1 MKNKIYFILA
11 AMLMVQCAI
20 AQDTTFLSEYF
31 KLIKTYNTLDE
42 VYQAHPELKPAP
54 PKIVINE
61 NEVLFYNDKRAIVNR
76 MPVVIEEAIPVDDPK
91 FEEYGSSKK
100 IIRNYKVIDD
110 ELLGV
115 WESYGYWDG
124 IHVLAKQA
132 MVYDANGNLI
142 TYIKKW
148 HDNIKLSPDKQK
160 FLTYYSGEGGGDTVF
175 VYNLDGELILNKYF
189 LCENSRID
197 FTNNSNFLKTRNVY
211 VGIISIVNFNGENI
225 FELNYQSRINKPLYD
240 YIFLDEIENV
250 LISTFLESDQI
261 FLFDLNSNLIWKHK
275 MNRCIFCTL
284 IREENAILFITIDK
298 KSENDTRPGTIQ
310 LVDLSDA
317 ERLTNVSYDE
327 IVYYSKA
334 ILIFKQSEVYY
345 EYNY

>member
-1 MKNKIYFILA
+1 M
-11 AMLMVQCAI
+11 
-20 AQDTTFLSEYF
+20 
-31 KLIKTYNTLDE
+31 
-42 VYQAHPELKPAP
+42 
-54 PKIVINE
+54 
-61 NEVLFYNDKRAIVNR
+61 
-76 MPVVIEEAIPVDDPK
+76 
-91 FEEYGSSKK
+91 
-100 IIRNYKVIDD
+100 
-110 ELLGV
+110 
-115 WESYGYWDG
+115 
-124 IHVLAKQA
+124 
-132 MVYDANGNLI
+132 
-142 TYIKKW
+142 
-148 HDNIKLSPDKQK
+148 
-160 FLTYYSGEGGGDTVF
+160 
-175 VYNLDGELILNKYF
+175 
-189 LCENSRID
+189 
-197 FTNNSNFLKTRNVY
+197 RNVY

>member
-1 MKNKIYFILA
+1 MKKYIHFIIASILMA
-11 AMLMVQCAI
+11 HCAM
-20 AQDTTFLSEYF
+20 AQDTTYTSEYF

-42 VYQAHPELKPAP
+42 VYLAHPELKPVP
-54 PKIVINE
+54 PKIVINDD
-61 NEVLFYNDKRAIVNR
+61 EVLFYNDERAIVNR
-76 MPVVIEEAIPVDDPK
+76 MPVVKEEAIPVDDPK
-91 FEEYGSSKK
+91 FDEYGGSKK
-100 IIRNYKVIDD
+100 IIRKYKVIDD

-132 MVYDANGNLI
+132 MVYDANGKLI

-175 VYNLDGELILNKYF
+175 VYNLDGELILNKYY
-189 LCENSRID
+189 LDENSRID

-211 VGIISIVNFNGENI
+211 VGTISIVNFNGENI
-225 FELNYQSRINKPLYD
+225 FDLNYQSRINKPLYD
-240 YIFLDEIENV
+240 YFFLDEIGNV
-250 LISTFLESDQI
+250 LISTFLEPNQI
-261 FLFDLNSNLIWKHK
+261 FIFDLNSNLIWNNK

-284 IREENAILFITIDK
+284 VKEENTILLITIVK
-298 KSENDTRPGTIQ
+298 KSENDTRPGKIQ

-317 ERLTNVSYDE
+317 ENLTNVSYDE
-327 IVYYSKA
+327 IVYYSKT